1 VNNIFEIQFSL
12 RESSARDPLDRVSEA
27 DIGIFVGDLC
37 LTELEDRFAK
47 TVRPT
52 FRASTYRLALWLAAN
67 WWRLRC
73 EPESNALDWQLS
85 HNLAAV
91 GSGYV
96 WPALS
101 LLTDGAFVTLRMHP
115 SLVTPSEDIR
125 YLLRQDLQ
133 IPIKSFISGIDRFIA
148 AVIERLRATGHPQT
162 DLEKLW
168 GEIQDERH
176 DPQTAQWRKLEALA
190 GVDPYSQEG
199 AFLEPLLTQMN
210 SVGRSGLEELTI
222 AEYKGATQDTLSL
235 LADIRAR
242 SACKLAM
249 SDMEPL
255 RQRIQAD
262 AKKQIVWS
270 AQSDRSDP
278 PWQQAYIAAAAAREY
293 WSFKPGPIN
302 NRQLADAVG
311 AKDEA
316 LFSATKPEKVQIS
329 AGFRADAPDQFAVA
343 LGAHVPTR
351 RRFALARLLGDYLA
365 TPDAEHVLPATTS
378 KTSRQKFQRAFAQ
391 QLLCPV
397 DDLKA
402 FLCTDDPSDEQIE
415 DAAAEFEVSPLL
427 IRTTLVN
434 HGLLDRQAL
443 QIL

>member
-1 VNNIFEIQFSL
+1 MNNTFEIQFSP
-12 RESSARDPLDRVSEA
+12 RESSARDPLDRVAEA
-27 DIGIFVGDLC
+27 DIGIFVSDLC

-47 TVRPT
+47 TVRTT
-52 FRASTYRLALWLAAN
+52 FRASTYRLAMWLAAN

-96 WPALS
+96 WPTLS
-101 LLTDGAFVTLRMHP
+101 LFTDGAFVTLKMRP
-115 SLVTPSEDIR
+115 SRVSPTEDIR

-133 IPIKSFISGIDRFIA
+133 IPVQSFISGIDRFIA

-162 DLEKLW
+162 ELEKLW
-168 GEIQDERH
+168 GEIQGERH
-176 DPQTAQWRKLEALA
+176 DPPTAQWRKLEALA
-190 GVDPYSQEG
+190 GLDPDSEEG
-199 AFLEPLLTQMN
+199 AFLEPLLTQMD
-210 SVGRSGLEELTI
+210 SVGQSGLEELI
-222 AEYKGATQDTLSL
+222 VEYKGATQEALGL
-235 LADIRAR
+235 LADLRAR
-242 SACKLAM
+242 SAYQLAM
-249 SDMEPL
+249 PDMEPL

-262 AKKQIVWS
+262 AKQQIVHS
-270 AQSDRSDP
+270 TQIDHSDP
-278 PWQQAYIAAAAAREY
+278 PWQQAYLAAAAAREY
-293 WSFKPGPIN
+293 WGFKPGPIN

-316 LFSATKPEKVQIS
+316 LFTAARHEKAQLS
-329 AGFRADAPDQFAVA
+329 AGFRADGPQQFTVA
-343 LGAHVPTR
+343 LGAHVPTG

-365 TPDAEHVLPATTS
+365 TPDTEHMLPATTS

-402 FLCTDDPSDEQIE
+402 YLCTDEPSDEQIE

-427 IRTTLVN
+427 IRATLVN